1 MSDDLLKRRDF
12 LSRMWKAGIALIGA
26 AGIWTSWDLLQPL
39 EASGF
44 GGKVRT
50 VPPEAVPET
59 GAIEVPQ
66 ARAYLVR
73 IEGEIHALSE
83 KCTHLG
89 CRVPFCNTSSQ
100 FECPCHGSV
109 FNRAGDYRAGPA
121 PRGMDQ
127 YPIEI
132 GEEDGLIYID
142 TGQVVEGPAPG
153 VITADEPATG
163 PSCTESGNGE
173 A

>member
-1 MSDDLLKRRDF
+1 M
-12 LSRMWKAGIALIGA
+12 
-26 AGIWTSWDLLQPL
+26 
-39 EASGF
+39 
-44 GGKVRT
+44 
-50 VPPEAVPET
+50 PPEAVPET

-109 FNRAGDYRAGPA
+109 FNRAGDYRV
-121 PRGMDQ
+121 
-127 YPIEI
+127 
-132 GEEDGLIYID
+132 GL
-142 TGQVVEGPAPG
+142 GF
-153 VITADEPATG
+153 
-163 PSCTESGNGE
+163 SMRF
-173 A
+173 